1 MSAADLE
8 AELKCPVC
16 LGIYREPMQL
26 PCGHNLCRC
35 CLNRLCESQDHCSCP
50 ECRATF
56 ARSPAL
62 KKNLKLANI
71 VDCFRATRKTSLG
84 PDCEQKELSLG
95 ADGNQNYFEEISSM
109 VASCPEHKMPWEYFC
124 RQHKACLCRLCLE
137 SHQSHNWQQLE
148 KAAVSGRAVLADEVA
163 RLEQSQNMLDDAE
176 SWLQD
181 AQDQLR
187 ADRARLK
194 KQVSELFAS
203 IQEAIITE
211 ERDILDFITA
221 EEDLQLSRLEARIG
235 EILSKKKASNRLLVE
250 AQELASRSIP
260 DWEFIRTYQITL
272 EKLLKADVHI
282 QSFSVQKRELDRAL
296 VSQVAKESQVLV
308 KKLSKVIRDSISQSR
323 ELLLNRHSQGRAQ
336 TQKSKT
342 QTARA
347 PSSLQRSRLTLDP
360 NTAHC
365 NLSLSSDLLSA
376 EWVQQRVPCPSHP
389 ERFRLHPQVLCSQ
402 GFVSGCHFWDVALTG
417 TRRWEVGVTCKGP
430 GLSWVDSCIAWA
442 LRWDSRKLQA
452 FEGHRR
458 HNNPQL
464 SSIQQAPGRIR
475 VCLDREEG
483 TLSFFAVDS
492 ESAPSMEAGKLLHAF
507 HIKAKCALFPGFY
520 LEESKLSILQY
531 STKSELA

>member
-1 MSAADLE
+1 RPTAGGVSLYIS
-8 AELKCPVC
+8 ELKCPVC

-109 VASCPEHKMPWEYFC
+109 V
-124 RQHKACLCRLCLE
+124 HKACLCRLCLE

-296 VSQVAKESQVLV
+296 VSQVAKESQVL
-308 KKLSKVIRDSISQSR
+308 
-323 ELLLNRHSQGRAQ
+323 
-336 TQKSKT
+336 T

-492 ESAPSMEAGKLLHAF
+492 EKSTIFKMYFDTVFTKHFARGHQFSTDRT
-507 HIKAKCALFPGFY
+507 IDALFQSCS
-520 LEESKLSILQY
+520 LLVI
-531 STKSELA
+531 STKNGEA

>member
-1 MSAADLE
+1 MALQNTGQMSAADLE

-71 VDCFRATRKTSLG
+71 VDCF
-84 PDCEQKELSLG
+84 QLSLG

-203 IQEAIITE
+203 IQ
-211 ERDILDFITA
+211 
-221 EEDLQLSRLEARIG
+221 
-235 EILSKKKASNRLLVE
+235 E

>member
-250 AQELASRSIP
+250 AQEL
-260 DWEFIRTYQITL
+260 
-272 EKLLKADVHI
+272 
-282 QSFSVQKRELDRAL
+282 RELDRAL
-296 VSQVAKESQVLV
+296 VSQVAKES
-308 KKLSKVIRDSISQSR
+308 
-323 ELLLNRHSQGRAQ
+323 
-336 TQKSKT
+336 
-342 QTARA
+342 
-347 PSSLQRSRLTLDP
+347 QRSRLTLDP

-430 GLSWVDSCIAWA
+430 GLSWVDSCIA
-442 LRWDSRKLQA
+442 
-452 FEGHRR
+452 
-458 HNNPQL
+458 
-464 SSIQQAPGRIR
+464 PGRIR

>member
-1 MSAADLE
+1 MIYSFIQLANFSNHLKYLDRGDYSRKGNSNQGPMSLPYWRMSAADLE

-62 KKNLKLANI
+62 KKNLKL
-71 VDCFRATRKTSLG
+71 
-84 PDCEQKELSLG
+84 
-95 ADGNQNYFEEISSM
+95 EISSM

-221 EEDLQLSRLEARIG
+221 EEDLH
-235 EILSKKKASNRLLVE
+235 
-250 AQELASRSIP
+250 IP